1 MRRTI
6 LLTTF
11 GLVATATLVG
21 CSGTDDGGSDDDAMT
36 EPSATTE
43 EAPAGTAD
51 LTTAETS
58 LGEVVVD
65 GEGMAVYYFLK
76 DEPGSGTSACT
87 GDCLTAWPPVLAE
100 SEEPVVEGVTG
111 DVGTIETP
119 DGEHQVTVDGRP
131 VYLFA
136 QDVAAGDVN
145 GQGVNDVWYAVAP
158 DGSQVG
164 P

>member
-1 MRRTI
+1 M
-6 LLTTF
+6 
-11 GLVATATLVG
+11 A
-21 CSGTDDGGSDDDAMT
+21 
-36 EPSATTE
+36 EPSAPAE
-43 EAPAGTAD
+43 ETSAGAAE
-51 LTTAETS
+51 LMTAETS

-65 GEGMAVYYFLK
+65 GEGMTVYYFLQ

-87 GDCLTAWPPVLAE
+87 GDCLMAWPPVLAE

-136 QDVAAGDVN
+136 QDAAAGDVN

>member
-1 MRRTI
+1 MSFRRSAPVLSLAI
-6 LLTTF
+6 VALL
-11 GLVATATLVG
+11 AQ
-21 CSGTDDGGSDDDAMT
+21 GT
-36 EPSATTE
+36 SALAQAQ
-43 EAPAGTAD
+43 EARLAGTVRDATGAAV
-51 LTTAETS
+51 LTTADTS
-58 LGEVVVD
+58 IGEVVVD
-65 GEGMAVYYFLK
+65 ADGMTAYYFLN
-76 DEPGSGTSACT
+76 DTPGSGTSACT
-87 GDCLTAWPPVLAE
+87 GDCLTAWPPILAE
-100 SEEPVVEGVTG
+100 SPDVVVDGITA

-136 QDVAAGDVN
+136 QDDAPGDVN